1 MSGDLTTSAVA
12 RQNILNNPYAVG
24 EVEKVTG
31 IRGIPFEGT
40 FVVLKEQVAD
50 FFEVG
55 LRTIETIT
63 ADNLDE
69 LSKNGYAVIKGNRLK
84 LFKNSLNED
93 DVPAEIRG
101 NIKRAPQ
108 LAIFPFRAFLNLA
121 MLLPGSDR
129 ARSLRQVILDVAI
142 DTVNQRAG
150 GSTKY
155 VNQRDEDYLVATFA
169 GEGYRKEFTDA
180 LKDCVN
186 MGNFKYAVYTDRVYQ
201 SIFLEKSK
209 EYRNILKLEKSDK
222 TRSTFYAEVLDLI
235 ASLEHAVTE
244 ALRAK
249 SNELGRMLTGT
260 ETNAVFDA
268 VSSMAVYTPL
278 FERARAKMASRDY
291 YYPTVADKLAYL
303 FFGLSTGHCF
313 ADGNK
318 RIAITATVQMLLN
331 NGYFAIVKRFMVEM
345 ENITVHVATGV
356 ISRDLLRD
364 IISCH
369 LNLDP
374 DNEEIK
380 LRLYECISN
389 AIPPEGQ

>member
-24 EVEKVTG
+24 EVERVAG
-31 IRGIPFEGT
+31 VRGIPFEGT

-55 LRTIETIT
+55 LRTVESVT

-69 LSKNGYAVIKGNRLK
+69 LSKNGYAVIKGKRLK
-84 LFKNSLNED
+84 SFKDSLDED
-93 DVPAEIRG
+93 DVPAEICG

-108 LAIFPFRAFLNLA
+108 LSIFPFRAFLNLA
-121 MLLPGSDR
+121 MLLPDSDR
-129 ARSLRQVILDVAI
+129 ARLLRQVILDIAI

-155 VNQRDEDYLVATFA
+155 INQRDEDYLEATFA

-180 LKDCVN
+180 LKDCVD
-186 MGNFKYAVYTDRVYQ
+186 MGNFKYAVYTDRIYQ
-201 SIFLEKSK
+201 AIFLEKSK

-235 ASLEHAVTE
+235 ASLEHAVAK

-249 SNELGRMLTGT
+249 VNELGRILTGA

-278 FERARAKMASRDY
+278 FERARAKMASRD
-291 YYPTVADKLAYL
+291 
-303 FFGLSTGHCF
+303 F
-313 ADGNK
+313 A
-318 RIAITATVQMLLN
+318 
-331 NGYFAIVKRFMVEM
+331 
-345 ENITVHVATGV
+345 
-356 ISRDLLRD
+356 LRD
-364 IISCH
+364 AYHSKLEQYISSVPREDFERFIGEQSKEFDKR
-369 LNLDP
+369 LEDAK
-374 DNEEIK
+374 EILK
-380 LRLYECISN
+380 RLKDR
-389 AIPPEGQ
+389 